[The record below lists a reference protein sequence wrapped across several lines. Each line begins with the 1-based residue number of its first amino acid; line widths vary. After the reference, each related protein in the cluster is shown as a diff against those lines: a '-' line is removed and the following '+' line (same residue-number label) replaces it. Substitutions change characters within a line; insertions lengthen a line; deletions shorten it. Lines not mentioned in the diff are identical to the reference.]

1 MRQGMPMKKALLT
14 GVAALLLATGASM
27 AQRTTPGPSLK
38 ADKWVEMC
46 TSQQQLG
53 ILACTSYAIGLYDGL
68 ILWKTN
74 SEDPIKICIPEH
86 SFISAK
92 QVIDIGLGYIKRHPD
107 KGTRAIAVVLMEAI
121 EEAFPVPCKEM

>member
-1 MRQGMPMKKALLT
+1 MKAAIIT
-14 GVAALLLATGASM
+14 GIVVLFLATSAT
-27 AQRTTPGPSLK
+27 AQNTAPGPSLK
-38 ADKWVEMC
+38 AGKWAEMC

-68 ILWKTN
+68 ILWKAN

-92 QVIDIGLGYIKRHPD
+92 QVIDIGLDYIKRYPD

-121 EEAFPVPCKEM
+121 EEAFPIPCKEM